1 MIDVKGCV
9 ERGLLR
15 RIAPSKEKALQCI
28 KKSSELL
35 GEARAC
41 LENGQLNAAVL
52 AGYTALLN
60 AERAVLFRDGWRE
73 RSHECTIRYLEK
85 NYGREMTPDV
95 IALLERYKTSRHD
108 TQYDVTYSPDETEA
122 ASLLEFAEEFIKT
135 ARGIIENVP

>member
-1 MIDVKGCV
+1 MIDAKGCV

-15 RIAPSKEKALQCI
+15 KIAPSKEKALQCI

-41 LENGQLNAAVL
+41 LENGQLNAAAL

-60 AERAVLFRDGWRE
+60 AEGAVLFRDGWRE

-85 NYGREMTPDV
+85 NYGREITPDT
-95 IALLERYKTSRHD
+95 IALLERYKTSRHN

-135 ARGIIENVP
+135 ARGIIEK

>member
-15 RIAPSKEKALQCI
+15 RIAPSNEKALQCI

-41 LENGQLNAAVL
+41 LENGQLNATVL

-85 NYGREMTPDV
+85 NYGRKMTPDV

>member
-35 GEARAC
+35 EEARAC
-41 LENGQLNAAVL
+41 LENGQLNATVL

-85 NYGREMTPDV
+85 NYGREITPDV
-95 IALLERYKTSRHD
+95 ITLLERYKTSRHD
-108 TQYDVTYSPDETEA
+108 TQYDVTYSPDEMEA
-122 ASLLEFAEEFIKT
+122 ASLLEFTEEFIKT